1 MIYSSQQK
9 SAKSSNITLVFVD
22 TKIESYHSF
31 VRGIKL
37 GVEPFLLHQQ
47 EDGIKQI
54 TQVLSRYDNVE
65 SIHIVSHG
73 APGTLYLGNNELSL
87 DTLNNYG
94 GELQTWFNSVSDG
107 VTPALVL
114 YGCNVAAGDAG
125 SEFLE
130 KLHQLTQATVY
141 ASSTPVGNSAKG
153 GNWDLDVCSGKTEN
167 SFSLAFQPQVLET
180 YSGIFATDTDGKYT
194 YYAHK
199 PTDKDNV
206 PFTNIV
212 GDGSTRIEL
221 QGDLAQEKISLGK
234 FKFNF
239 YGQSF
244 DSITVSRKGGII
256 FGSAGNSLIKNNNA
270 DLSVRNT
277 SVPEYSIFPFWDD
290 LSGGNVYYK
299 HDRENLRFII
309 QWDKVLHADNPN
321 GSDATFQVVLHE
333 GSNNIDFVY
342 DDVDFGN
349 PGFNNGAS
357 ATIGINKDDNPGLQ
371 YSFVNG
377 NNKEKFK
384 SLDGVTSIRFVTEPN
399 LVNSKIT
406 LKESDST
413 LSEAEKTITLTGD
426 NFLAEDVDNTNTPA
440 NIKFQISNL
449 QYGDFWLNGS
459 PVTEFTQDDINNGKV
474 TFIHDGGENPPS
486 FDVVVTDGYNSTS
499 PKFVNINSVTDSS
512 GISFSNINDTPQL
525 SGLASEVTFLENA
538 LNQAADT
545 IYKNSTITLTDDDSS
560 QFNGGNLTV
569 AYNGTSEVTDQL
581 AIGSN
586 AIISLRGST
595 VRYNGT
601 DIGTIDGTKNG
612 SSGKDLVVNFIN
624 TNATLA
630 AVKAL
635 IASLT
640 YQTISDTPK
649 ASRTITVTVNDN
661 GSPKDSTPKT
671 STAVTTEIK
680 VTAENDSPVN
690 SIPQSITIDE
700 DTPFTFSNNQISL
713 SDPDAGNVPV
723 ELELTATNGTL
734 KFNGNTT
741 GLTFSDDDGT
751 DGTLQLT
758 GKITDIN
765 SALNGLTFTPNPD
778 FNDNLG
784 SASINIQTDDTGI
797 DQGTGGNLIDDDDT
811 IQISVT
817 PVNDAPVNTVPDS
830 QAVNEDTEINI
841 TGLSIKDVDVK
852 EKGSSD
858 LQVTLAVTKGS
869 LKLKSTTDIT
879 FADGNNNNGNAAITF
894 TGTLDAINAVLAAGV
909 IYQGSQNFN
918 GDDTLTIT
926 TNDLGNTGKSTE
938 LQDVDTVAITINAV
952 NDTPVNSFPSAQQAV
967 NEDTQLIFNAAN
979 NNRISI
985 SDVDF
990 DPNINKQSFTNQV
1003 KVTLQVTKGTL
1014 KLGSTPTNLAVE
1026 NNETAT
1032 VTIAG
1037 TVADINTALDGLVYQ
1052 GIDNYNGPDTLT
1064 ITTNDL
1070 GNSGSAGVKEKI
1082 DTVVIKVNPI
1092 NDAPVNAD
1100 VPTRQT
1106 IDEDTE
1112 LVFNAANNNLISISD
1127 IDVDDELNFEP
1138 VDEVKVTL
1146 SVNKGKLTLGT
1157 STNLTVENNETPT
1170 VIVKGKVADINT
1182 ALNGLRYL
1190 GNDNYNGEDTLK
1202 IEINDLNN
1210 GSVLGE
1216 RFATDEVPI
1225 TVNAV
1230 NDAPVNTLPTTV
1242 EVNEDENLI
1251 FSSIN
1256 GNAIS
1261 ISDFDVLPDINT
1273 QAFVDQQLVTISVTK
1288 GKLTLGSTANLSELT
1303 GNGTNTISFKGTV
1316 ADINQ
1321 GLEGLRYLAN
1331 VNYNGDDTLT
1341 ITTNDLGNSGKG
1353 EALQDT
1359 DSIAIKVKPVNDAPI
1374 NSVPQAQEVD
1384 EDEKLFFN
1392 SKNANVLSLSD
1403 IDVDEGTGEVKV
1415 TLAVNNGTLTLG
1427 QQDELTFDTGD
1438 GVADA
1443 TMTFKGKVAAVN
1455 QALEGMFYLGNK
1467 DFNGAET
1474 LTFTTNDLSN
1484 FGEVTQVDTDT
1495 INITVIPD
1503 PDADGINNPTET
1515 KVANDLKQLF
1525 PANARVQNLSD
1536 RAANN
1541 ADIVALFGIN
1551 DTTQPII
1558 IAINDKDQEELSG
1571 ESENPGLVIHNVET
1585 ENLGET
1591 INDPLA
1597 AFDNKDLKKS
1607 ALKGLTPIL
1616 DVLEFKVKPE
1626 PELID
1631 TALQQQVAEKLK
1643 QKPIRLEVKLPD
1655 SETDAAVST
1664 ILLRQA
1670 DGTLV
1675 DFRRRFNSQF
1685 GKIDEEL
1692 LTGAVLQDRNLNGKP
1707 DWAVIYLQ
1715 DGEWGDLDDS
1725 ANGEISQS
1733 LVAVNWNLGTS
1744 RLEVSSSQDGL
1755 NFYGNR
1761 SHVQFT
1767 LNRFRGE
1774 NASEIGM
1781 ARVRFGDDG
1790 QIVEVNGKVVNS
1802 LDEAKQA
1809 IIERGETL
1817 FSSLKNKRNPDFGT
1831 QSRTVAF
1838 EEGEQTVFFV
1848 IQGGTK
1854 DELLFNGLNSKS
1866 VQFSLPSL
1874 NGGTT
1879 IFQAGGNASGQTANF
1894 SLAGLFD
1901 IDAKILIPEEVQAQ
1915 SGILAI
1921 DSSQFQVNRTNELID
1936 LNSSAAFDN
1945 QQVTLQFSL
1954 QREAENNNSVYL
1966 YRVDDA
1972 QGSIR
1977 DPLTGMLIDPTSQLG
1992 AEQQQRYLELATS
2005 DRLVQGVQFQTGDLT
2020 TTEVSVTLNGG
2031 EYYLPF
2037 MVSNGTL
2044 SDIGNDFSRV
2054 LTSYMGINSDRVDHV
2069 RSLGNGMFGFE
2080 DTIGG
2085 GDFDYNDMILS
2096 ITQVQVV

>member
-9 SAKSSNITLVFVD
+9 SANSNKITLLFID
-22 TKIESYHSF
+22 TKVEACHSF
-31 VRGIKL
+31 IRGIKS

-54 TQVLSRYDNVE
+54 TEVISRYKNVD

-73 APGTLYLGNNELSL
+73 DPGTLYLGNNKLSI
-87 DTLNNYG
+87 DTLKNYA
-94 GELQTWFNSVSDG
+94 GELQTWFNSISDDI
-107 VTPALVL
+107 TPALVL

-141 ASSTPVGNSAKG
+141 ASKTLVGNSHRG
-153 GNWDLDVCSGKTEN
+153 GSWNLEASSGKVQD
-167 SFSLAFQPQVLET
+167 SLSLAFKPQVLET
-180 YSGIFATDTDGKYT
+180 YSGVLATGTDGNYT
-194 YYAHK
+194 FYDSQEGNKGTVAF
-199 PTDKDNV
+199 TDITGSSN
-206 PFTNIV
+206 NI
-212 GDGSTRIEL
+212 GKTEL
-221 QGDLAQEKISLGK
+221 DWQEKDIYLG
-234 FKFNF
+234 FQFTF
-239 YGQSF
+239 YDQIF
-244 DSITVSRKGGII
+244 DKITVLDNGYMTFVSTNPVN
-256 FGSAGNSLIKNNNA
+256 SQNGNLP
-270 DLSVRNT
+270 RNGQT
-277 SVPEYSIFPFWDD
+277 YSIFPYWD
-290 LSGGNVYYK
+290 NFEAKEVFYK
-299 HDRENLRFII
+299 QENNRFIV
-309 QWDKVLHADNPN
+309 QWNKVKHSDNDENSPEN
-321 GSDATFQVVLHE
+321 ATFQVILYKD
-333 GSNNIDFVY
+333 SNNIEFVY
-342 DDVDFGN
+342 KDVDLGN
-349 PGFNNGAS
+349 DELNNGAS
-357 ATIGINKDDNPGLQ
+357 ATIGINKNDQVALKYLYDGTASPGNPRTLA
-371 YSFVNG
+371 
-377 NNKEKFK
+377 
-384 SLDGVTSIRFVTEPN
+384 GVTSIRFVTEPK

-406 LKESDST
+406 LKENDST
-413 LSEAEKTITLTGD
+413 LPGTEKIITLTQD
-426 NFLAEDVDNTNTPA
+426 NFLAQDVDNTSTPA
-440 NIKFQISNL
+440 NIKFQIANL
-449 QYGDFWLNGS
+449 QYGEFWLNGNS
-459 PVTEFTQDDINNGKV
+459 VTEFTQNDINNGKV
-474 TFIHDGGENPPS
+474 TFIHNRGENPPS

-499 PKFVNINSVTDSS
+499 PKSVNINS

-525 SGLASEVTFLENA
+525 SGLASEVTLLENT

-569 AYNGTSEVTDQL
+569 AYNGTSEVTDKL

-586 AIISLRGST
+586 ANISLSGNI
-595 VRYNGT
+595 VKYNGT

-612 SSGKDLVVNFIN
+612 SNGKDLVVNFIN

-640 YQTISDTPK
+640 YQTTSDTPK

-661 GSPKDSTPKT
+661 GSPNDPTPKT

-690 SIPQSITIDE
+690 SIPQPITIDE

-723 ELELTATNGTL
+723 QLKLTANNGTL

-741 GLTFSDDDGT
+741 GLTFSDDNGT

-758 GKITDIN
+758 GSIADIN
-765 SALNGLTFTPNPD
+765 SALNGLTFTPNAD
-778 FNDNLG
+778 FNNNLG
-784 SASINIQTDDTGI
+784 SAYLKIQTDDTGI
-797 DQGTGGNLIDDDDT
+797 NQGIGGNLIDDNDT

-817 PVNDAPVNTVPDS
+817 PVNDAPVNTVPNS
-830 QAVNEDTEINI
+830 QVVNEDTEINI
-841 TGLSIKDVDVK
+841 TGLSIKDVDVN
-852 EKGSSD
+852 ENGSSN
-858 LQVTLAVTKGS
+858 LQVTLAVTKGL
-869 LKLKSTTDIT
+869 LKLQSTSGIT
-879 FADGNNNNGNAAITF
+879 FANGNNNGNAAISF

-918 GDDTLTIT
+918 GNDILTIT
-926 TNDLGNTGKSTE
+926 TNDLGNTGKSTP
-938 LQDVDTVAITINAV
+938 LQDVDTVAITVNVV
-952 NDTPVNSFPSAQQAV
+952 NDTPVNTFPGAQQAV
-967 NEDTQLIFNAAN
+967 DEDTQLIFNAAN
-979 NNRISI
+979 NNRLSI

-990 DPNINKQSFTNQV
+990 DPNINNQPFINQV
-1003 KVTLQVTKGTL
+1003 KVTLQVSKGTL
-1014 KLGSTPTNLAVE
+1014 KLGSIANNLAVE

-1032 VTIAG
+1032 VTITGA
-1037 TVADINTALDGLVYQ
+1037 VADINNALDNLIYQ
-1052 GIDNYNGPDTLT
+1052 GIVNYNGLDTLT

-1070 GNSGSAGVKEKI
+1070 GHSGSGGVKEKV
-1082 DTVVIKVNPI
+1082 DTVAIKINPI
-1092 NDAPVNAD
+1092 NDPPVNAD

-1112 LVFNAANNNLISISD
+1112 LVFNVANNNFISISD
-1127 IDVDDELNFEP
+1127 IDVDNELNFQP
-1138 VDEVKVTL
+1138 VDEVQVTL
-1146 SVNKGKLTLGT
+1146 SVNRGKLTLST
-1157 STNLTVENNETPT
+1157 TTNLIVEKNQTAN
-1170 VIVKGKVADINT
+1170 VIVKGKVADINI
-1182 ALNGLRYL
+1182 ALSGLRYL

-1216 RFATDEVPI
+1216 RFATAEVPI
-1225 TVNAV
+1225 AVNAV
-1230 NDAPVNTLPTTV
+1230 NDIPVNNLPTTV

-1261 ISDFDVLPDINT
+1261 IKDVDVLPDINI
-1273 QAFVDQQLVTISVTK
+1273 QPFIDRQLVTLTVTK

-1321 GLEGLRYLAN
+1321 GLEGLNYLAN

-1392 SKNANVLSLSD
+1392 NKNANVLSLSD
-1403 IDVDEGTGEVKV
+1403 VDVDEGTGEVKV

-1427 QQDELTFDTGD
+1427 KQDGLTFGTGD

-1443 TMTFKGKVAAVN
+1443 TMTFTGKVANVN
-1455 QALEGMFYLGNK
+1455 QALQGMFYLGNK
-1467 DFNGAET
+1467 DFHGAET
-1474 LTFTTNDLSN
+1474 LTFTTDDLSN
-1484 FGEVTQVDTDT
+1484 FGKVTQIDQDT

-1503 PDADGINNPTET
+1503 PDADGINNPTEI
-1515 KVANDLKQLF
+1515 KVAKDLKQLF
-1525 PANARVQNLSD
+1525 PTNVLIQSLSD
-1536 RAANN
+1536 RAVNN

-1551 DTTQPII
+1551 HTTQPII
-1558 IAINDKDQEELSG
+1558 IAIKDEDQKELSG
-1571 ESENPGLVIHNVET
+1571 ESKNPGLVIHHVET
-1585 ENLGET
+1585 ENLKET

-1597 AFDNKDLKKS
+1597 AFDSKDLKKS
-1607 ALKGLTPIL
+1607 ALKGIAPIL
-1616 DVLEFKVKPE
+1616 DVLNFEVKPE
-1626 PELID
+1626 PEFID
-1631 TALQQQVAEKLK
+1631 VALQKQIADKLK
-1643 QKPIRLEVKLPD
+1643 QKPIRIEVKLPD
-1655 SETDAAVST
+1655 SETDTAVST
-1664 ILLRQA
+1664 ILLRRA

-1675 DFRRRFNSQF
+1675 DFRRQLNPLF

-1692 LTGAVLQDRNLNGKP
+1692 LTGVILQDRNLNGKA
-1707 DWAVIYLQ
+1707 DWAVISLQ
-1715 DGEWGDLDDS
+1715 DGEWGDLDDA
-1725 ANGEISQS
+1725 ANGTISQS
-1733 LVAVNWNLGTS
+1733 LVAVNWNLSTS
-1744 RLEVSSSQDGL
+1744 RLEVRSSQDGL

-1767 LNRFRGE
+1767 LNRFRGD

-1781 ARVRFGDDG
+1781 ARVRFGNDG

-1802 LDEAKQA
+1802 LDEAKQV
-1809 IIERGETL
+1809 IIQRGETL
-1817 FSSLKNKRNPDFGT
+1817 FSSLKDKRNPNFGA
-1831 QSRTVAF
+1831 QNCTVAF
-1838 EEGEQTVFFV
+1838 EQGEQAVFFV

-1854 DELLFNGLNSKS
+1854 DELLFNGLNSKP
-1866 VQFSLPSL
+1866 VQFSLSSL

-1879 IFQAGGNASGQTANF
+1879 IFQASGDASGQTANF

-1901 IDAKILIPEEVQAQ
+1901 INAKILTPEQVKAQ
-1915 SGILAI
+1915 LGILAV
-1921 DSSQFQVNRTNELID
+1921 DSSQFIVNRASELID

-1945 QQVTLQFSL
+1945 QQVTLKFSL
-1954 QREAENNNSVYL
+1954 QREATNNNSVYF
-1966 YRVDDA
+1966 YRVDDT
-1972 QGSIR
+1972 QGSIK
-1977 DPLTGMLIDPTSQLG
+1977 DPLTGMLIDPTSQLS
-1992 AEQQQRYLELATS
+1992 AEQQKRYLQLATS
-2005 DRLVQGVQFQTGDLT
+2005 DRLVQGVQFQTGNFT
-2020 TTEVSVTLNGG
+2020 NTEASVTLNGG
-2031 EYYLPF
+2031 AYYLPF
-2037 MVSNGTL
+2037 MVANGTL
-2044 SDIGNDFSRV
+2044 SEIGNDFSRV
-2054 LTSYMGINSDRVDHV
+2054 LTSYMSINSDRVDHV

-2080 DTIGG
+2080 DIIGG

-2096 ITQVQVV
+2096 ITQVQAV